1 MKHSIH
7 ILHLEDDPAD
17 AELIRAKLDETDL
30 NYRIAWVQTR
40 DEFTA
45 ALGQNRYDLIL
56 SDFRLPMYDGMS
68 ALKLAQDRYPD
79 IPFIFVSG
87 TMGEDAAIEGLT
99 KGATDYVLK
108 SGLFRLPSVIKRAL
122 QDAKNSR
129 KQKRIKE
136 ELAKLSSAVEQ
147 SANIVIIT
155 DIKGHIEYANPR
167 FTKVTGYGLKEV
179 LGQHTRILKSGHTPD
194 ETYRWLWETITAGKE
209 WQGEFYNKKKNG
221 EFYWESVSISPIRN
235 AEGIIINFLAIKEDI
250 TRRKLAEIALK
261 ENEAKMRNILDS
273 IDQGFITVDRNY
285 HIISSNR
292 AFCCIVNLSENQV
305 EGGLCYEISHQSSRP
320 CFESGEDC
328 PVKNTF
334 ATGLSH
340 SVTHIHQDSSGTKQ
354 YVELKSY
361 PITDVNGAVILVTE
375 TINDITE
382 KKKLEAQFFQAQ
394 KMESVGRLAGGVAHD
409 FNNLLGIIMGH
420 TELALDLAPDP
431 GQEIHAH
438 LDEILKASE
447 RSSNLTRQL
456 LAFARRQTV
465 APKVIDLNKTIPDML
480 NMIRRLIGEDIDLIW
495 YPGTES
501 RPVKI
506 DPSQIDQI
514 LANLCVNARDAITN
528 VGKIIM
534 ETGTVFLDESYC
546 IDHPGFIPGAYVVFT
561 ISDNGQG
568 MDKKTLE
575 KIFEPFFTTKESGKG
590 TGLGLATVYGI
601 IKQNNGFINVYS
613 EIGQGTTFRIYL
625 PRYQGQ
631 EIDTRKA
638 QTTEMPLGHGETL
651 LLVEDEAA
659 LLTATQMMLEKI
671 GYRVIAANT
680 PDKAIELAETH
691 TGEIQLLITDVVMP
705 KMNGMDLAGHLQSF
719 YPEMKVLFMSGYASN
734 AIVDQGVLK
743 EGVNFIQKPVSL
755 KEIAIKIADL

>member
-1 MKHSIH
+1 MKHSIN
-7 ILHLEDDPAD
+7 ILHLEDDPDD
-17 AELIRAKLDETDL
+17 AELIKAKLDETDL

-87 TMGEDAAIEGLT
+87 TMGEDAVIEGLT

-108 SGLFRLPSVIKRAL
+108 LGLFRLPSVIKRAL

-129 KQKRIKE
+129 KRRRIKE

-167 FTKVTGYGLKEV
+167 FTGITGYGLKEV
-179 LGQHTRILKSGHTPD
+179 LGQPASIMKSGHTPD
-194 ETYRWLWETITAGKE
+194 ETYRCLWETITAGKE
-209 WQGEFYNKKKNG
+209 WRGEFYNKKKNG

-235 AEGIIINFLAIKEDI
+235 AKGRIINFLAIKE
-250 TRRKLAEIALK
+250 
-261 ENEAKMRNILDS
+261 
-273 IDQGFITVDRNY
+273 
-285 HIISSNR
+285 
-292 AFCCIVNLSENQV
+292 
-305 EGGLCYEISHQSSRP
+305 
-320 CFESGEDC
+320 
-328 PVKNTF
+328 
-334 ATGLSH
+334 
-340 SVTHIHQDSSGTKQ
+340 
-354 YVELKSY
+354 
-361 PITDVNGAVILVTE
+361 
-375 TINDITE
+375 DITE

-431 GQEIHAH
+431 AQPIYSH
-438 LDEILKASE
+438 LHEILKASE

-456 LAFARRQTV
+456 LAFARKQTV
-465 APKVIDLNKTIPDML
+465 APKVIDLNKTIEEML
-480 NMIRRLIGEDIDLIW
+480 NMIRRLIGENIDLIW

-501 RPVKI
+501 RPVKM

-514 LANLCVNARDAITN
+514 LANLCVNARDAISN

-546 IDHPGFIPGAYVVFT
+546 IDHPGFIPGAYVVLT
-561 ISDNGQG
+561 VSDNGQG
-568 MDKKTLE
+568 MDKKILE

-631 EIDTRKA
+631 DIDTRKA

-680 PDKAIELAETH
+680 PDKAIELAEKH
-691 TGEIQLLITDVVMP
+691 AGEIQLLITDVVMP
-705 KMNGMDLAGHLQSF
+705 KLNGMDLAGHLQSV

-743 EGVNFIQKPVSL
+743 EGANFIQKPFSL
-755 KEIAIKIADL
+755 KEIAIKIADF